1 MRGTALRT
9 TTSTPVKLNVYD
21 LHVANEFVAA
31 IGLGLYH
38 SGVEIDGR
46 EYVFGSGSGIADVAP
61 RSAPNAIFRA
71 SIPMGSF
78 DGGSRE
84 VARAV
89 DELRSTFPESGY
101 DLVSRNCNHFA
112 DALVFELLRKHIPA
126 WVNRAAMFG
135 SCIACLVPRDRDPT
149 SIEDGRPTSWTP
161 NAPTATFRSFEGQGY
176 QLVAPSTPTQ
186 RRDRNEDHEASLSA
200 KRAQIRNA
208 ALRRF
213 DCSPD

>member
-89 DELRSTFPESGY
+89 DELRSTFP
-101 DLVSRNCNHFA
+101 
-112 DALVFELLRKHIPA
+112 
-126 WVNRAAMFG
+126 
-135 SCIACLVPRDRDPT
+135 
-149 SIEDGRPTSWTP
+149 
-161 NAPTATFRSFEGQGY
+161 
-176 QLVAPSTPTQ
+176 
-186 RRDRNEDHEASLSA
+186 
-200 KRAQIRNA
+200 
-208 ALRRF
+208 
-213 DCSPD
+213 